1 MAGIRRWEQLAKD
14 LAEMARDLLSK
25 ESTEATLEAIVQHA
39 VKLVDGCDA
48 AGIMRVRHGRVA
60 TLAATDDMV
69 RASDRL
75 QEQVGEGPC
84 FDAQRN
90 KHEVYR
96 IPDMADTVRR
106 WNRYA
111 PRASKLGIGSMMG
124 FLLYTRSRD
133 DLGALDLY
141 SARQDTF
148 TEDSECTG
156 WLLASHAAVALA
168 SAQRDEQL
176 HEALKTR
183 QAIGAATGILM
194 ARYKLTEQ
202 EAFGRIVRTSQHQN
216 VKIRELAN
224 TINTTGE
231 LPESR

>member
-1 MAGIRRWEQLAKD
+1 
-14 LAEMARDLLSK
+14 
-25 ESTEATLEAIVQHA
+25 
-39 VKLVDGCDA
+39 
-48 AGIMRVRHGRVA
+48 
-60 TLAATDDMV
+60 MV

-75 QEQVGEGPC
+75 QERVREGPC

-90 KHEVYR
+90 KHQVYR
-96 IPDMADTVRR
+96 IQDLADTERR
-106 WNRYA
+106 WSRYA
-111 PRASKLGIGSMMG
+111 PRARELGIGSMMG

-141 SARQDTF
+141 STRRDAF
-148 TEDSECTG
+148 SEDSECAG

-168 SAQRDEQL
+168 TAQHDEQL

-202 EAFGRIVRTSQHQN
+202 EAFGRIVRTSQRQN

-231 LPESR
+231 LPEPR